1 MGGTVHVLGAMRYEL
16 NLVLN
21 STGLITSRNPHPDTV
36 FAMLT
41 SLQIN
46 LELNNDVP
54 Q

>member
-1 MGGTVHVLGAMRYEL
+1 MGYEL
-16 NLVLN
+16 NSALN
-21 STGLITSRNPHPDTV
+21 STDLFTDRNPHPDTV

-41 SLQIN
+41 SLQLN